1 MPSAKRHF
9 TPELFAFLGELRRNN
24 DRTWFQANKARYEE
38 AARDPALQFV
48 SDLGPELRKV
58 SRAFV
63 ADPRP
68 VGGSLFRI
76 YRDTR
81 FARDKSPYKTHLGIH
96 FRHRD
101 AKDAHTPGFY
111 LHLEPGGCFAGIGIW
126 RPDAPSLARLR
137 AALVENPKAWQ
148 RALGAEPFHSAYEIS
163 GDALKRPP
171 KGFDPDHPLIE
182 DLKRTDF
189 VAVARLTDKQVTSP
203 GFLAEYAALCKA
215 GTPFMKWVCGALGVG
230 W

>member
-1 MPSAKRHF
+1 MPTAKRHF
-9 TPELFAFLGELRRNN
+9 TPELFAFLGDLRRNN

-38 AARDPALQFV
+38 VARDPALLFV
-48 SDLGPELRKV
+48 SDFGPELRKV

-96 FRHRD
+96 FRHQD

-111 LHLEPGGCFAGIGIW
+111 LHLEPGACFSGIGIW
-126 RPDAPSLARLR
+126 RPDADSLARLR
-137 AALVENPKAWQ
+137 TALVENPKAWQ
-148 RALGAEPFHSAYEIS
+148 KTIATEPFRSAYEVS

-189 VAVARLTDKQVTSP
+189 VAVAKLTDKQVVSS
-203 GFLAEYAALCKA
+203 GFLAEYSALCKA

>member
-1 MPSAKRHF
+1 MPTVERHF
-9 TPELFAFLGELRRNN
+9 TPELFAFLGDLRRNN
-24 DRTWFQANKARYEE
+24 DRAWFQANKTRYEE
-38 AARDPALQFV
+38 AAQHPALQFV
-48 SDLGPELRKV
+48 SDFGPELRKI

-111 LHLEPGGCFAGIGIW
+111 LHLEPGACFAGIGIW

-137 AALVENPKAWQ
+137 AALIDKPKAWQ
-148 RALGAEPFHSAYEIS
+148 KAVSAKPFVSVYTLE
-163 GDALKRPP
+163 GDSLKRPP

-189 VAVARLTDKQVTSP
+189 VAVAKLTDKQVTAK
-203 GFLAEYAALCKA
+203 GFLDGYVALCKA